1 MRKEA
6 QDFVSLSTARCKV
19 YFKNMC
25 HLAHRHS
32 AFICNSFASGR
43 PEVVAKKFNIKMA
56 KVLPAALQQPN
67 CAVQRLKKM
76 YLELA
81 FSICVSSQF
90 RLSSARAF
98 APQLLPAIL
107 LLLPRLLQTGP
118 CDSNLMC
125 PNPFQRAS
133 RRGAEAHRLLH

>member
-1 MRKEA
+1 MAERMRKEA

-56 KVLPAALQQPN
+56 KVLPAALKQPN

-81 FSICVSSQF
+81 FSVCV
-90 RLSSARAF
+90 
-98 APQLLPAIL
+98 
-107 LLLPRLLQTGP
+107 
-118 CDSNLMC
+118 
-125 PNPFQRAS
+125 
-133 RRGAEAHRLLH
+133 